1 MSSHPP
7 QPDPKR
13 WFALLFI
20 SIAQLMVFLDGAIMN
35 IALPSAQESLHFSDG
50 NRQWVITVYGLAFGG
65 LLILGGRLAD
75 LWGRRRIF
83 VIGLIGFA
91 LASVIGGVAV
101 DLPMLLTA
109 RALQGVF
116 GALLAPAALALIS
129 VTFTEPRERAKAFGI
144 YGAIATAGGALGLLL
159 GGVLTEYATWRWGL
173 FINLPIAAV
182 GIVGVLAVVRDP
194 GRAAERARL
203 DVPGAVLAT
212 AGAVALV
219 FGFARAE
226 NDGWAS
232 AVPVGM
238 FAASAALLAAFV
250 LLESRVT
257 SPLLPL
263 RVLRDRNRAGAYLS
277 LGLSVMS
284 MFGMF
289 LFLSYYFQ
297 LVKGYSPVQSGAAF
311 IPMAIAQA
319 TGSTQIAARLS
330 RFVRPG
336 ILMGAGFAVSGIG
349 VLMLV
354 ALDPGS
360 SFAYVSAAEMV
371 MGLGIGTAFM
381 PSFGLAT
388 HEVDASDV
396 GVASAMIN
404 TSQQVGGS
412 IGTALLNTVAASA
425 TASFAA
431 SRSGAAGV
439 VNHAL
444 VHGFSV
450 AYVWAGGFLAAAAA
464 VAFVAINAGRPGAR
478 EDAAGGSPGR
488 RTDAG
493 DQDDR
498 LPGLSL

>member
-1 MSSHPP
+1 MSPNP
-7 QPDPKR
+7 AQPDPKR
-13 WFALLFI
+13 WLALLFI

-65 LLILGGRLAD
+65 LLVLGGRLAD

-83 VIGLIGFA
+83 IIGLIGFA
-91 LASVIGGVAV
+91 LASGIGGVAAN
-101 DLPMLLTA
+101 LPMLLTA

-129 VTFTEPRERAKAFGI
+129 VAFTDSRERAKAFGI
-144 YGAIATAGGALGLLL
+144 YGALATAGGAIGLLL

-173 FINLPIAAV
+173 LINLPIAAI
-182 GIVGVLAVVRDP
+182 GIAGVLAVVRDT
-194 GRAAERARL
+194 GREAKRARL
-203 DVPGAVLAT
+203 DVPGAILAT

-232 AVPVGM
+232 AVPIGM
-238 FAASAALLAAFV
+238 FLASAVLLAAFV
-250 LLESRVT
+250 LLESRVK

-263 RVLRDRNRAGAYLS
+263 RVLKDRNRAGAYLS
-277 LGLSVMS
+277 MGLSVMS

-297 LVKGYSPVQSGAAF
+297 LVKDYSPVQSGAAF

-319 TGSTQIAARLS
+319 VGSTQIAARLS

-336 ILMGAGFAVSGIG
+336 RLMGTGFAVSGVG
-349 VLMLV
+349 VLMLA

-360 SFAYVSAAEMV
+360 SFVYVSAAEVV

-381 PSFGLAT
+381 PAFGLAS
-388 HEVDASDV
+388 HGVDAFDV

-412 IGTALLNTVAASA
+412 VGTALLNTVAASA
-425 TASFAA
+425 TASFTA
-431 SRSGAAGV
+431 SRTGSAGL
-439 VNHAL
+439 VNRAL

-450 AYVWAGGFLAAAAA
+450 AYVWATGFLIAAAV
-464 VAFVAINAGRPGAR
+464 VAFVAITAGRP
-478 EDAAGGSPGR
+478 ETAAADP
-488 RTDAG
+488 AG
-493 DQDDR
+493 TLDERVKDGDHDDR
-498 LPGLSL
+498 LPSMSR